1 MSAQVTILGAG
12 ESGEGAAKLCHSLGM
27 SCRVTDAG
35 AVDPQRKARLAAL
48 GADIEEGGHDR
59 HALTS
64 SALVVKSPGIPP
76 SAPPVQWAREAGI
89 DVMGE
94 LEFAAQHTTGR
105 IAAVTGTN
113 GKTTT
118 TALLHHL
125 LVTGGLDAGCAGNI
139 GDSFAG
145 AVADA
150 RQRPEGDR
158 AIWVVEASSFQLED
172 TTDFRPDVALLLNL
186 TPDHL
191 DRHGNVDGYGDAK
204 WNITSRQTADDHLI
218 VNADD
223 PGLRNL
229 RSRRTT
235 AARVHA
241 FTADTPADDGMAL
254 AAHTLEHNRFT
265 YTNPSLTMSIQ
276 ELALQGKHNLYN
288 SMAAGVAARLFDL
301 KDADLREGLQHFRNI
316 EHRLERVSDVNDIR
330 FINDSKA
337 TNVNAAW
344 YALDSM
350 TRPTVWIAGGVDK
363 GNDYT
368 ELIPLVG
375 EKVHTLI
382 CLGKDNAKLKK
393 AFGTAVSRI
402 FEVESAEEAAIMGY
416 NLARPGDAVLLS
428 PACASFDL
436 FSSYEERG
444 LRFKSGVRSL

>member
-145 AVADA
+145 AIAN
-150 RQRPEGDR
+150 
-158 AIWVVEASSFQLED
+158 F
-172 TTDFRPDVALLLNL
+172 
-186 TPDHL
+186 
-191 DRHGNVDGYGDAK
+191 
-204 WNITSRQTADDHLI
+204 TSR
-218 VNADD
+218 VNI
-223 PGLRNL
+223 
-229 RSRRTT
+229 
-235 AARVHA
+235 
-241 FTADTPADDGMAL
+241 
-254 AAHTLEHNRFT
+254 
-265 YTNPSLTMSIQ
+265 PS
-276 ELALQGKHNLYN
+276 
-288 SMAAGVAARLFDL
+288 
-301 KDADLREGLQHFRNI
+301 
-316 EHRLERVSDVNDIR
+316 
-330 FINDSKA
+330 
-337 TNVNAAW
+337 
-344 YALDSM
+344 
-350 TRPTVWIAGGVDK
+350 
-363 GNDYT
+363 
-368 ELIPLVG
+368 
-375 EKVHTLI
+375 
-382 CLGKDNAKLKK
+382 
-393 AFGTAVSRI
+393 
-402 FEVESAEEAAIMGY
+402 
-416 NLARPGDAVLLS
+416 
-428 PACASFDL
+428 
-436 FSSYEERG
+436 FSCRK
-444 LRFKSGVRSL
+444 R